1 MRSIRFV
8 SYVFV
13 LIMILTTNSLC
24 WGAPALALVGR
35 GDGSYE
41 LMAQGLEKVK
51 NIDLTIT
58 YDPSTLTTPRIK
70 QGALVYGAM
79 MMPDFSSPG
88 IIRVTLISSVPQGI
102 KGNGSIG
109 MLTFARTTAGAGQ
122 VVSFTASLVSTN
134 GGALALATPQILTG
148 DNGRFDGDPFQGK
161 LDATSGTLAETIV
174 TGKPSST
181 PEVSILSLFK
191 DYSGKKITV
200 QELTALFSHH
210 DYPGFRQEPPIAL
223 SDGTSTIYVYVT
235 PQSHSEQSL
244 NFALTGAKQ
253 VSLKKTGAGYVLGL
267 IPDAGAYEA
276 SVMLMNQG
284 RVIEY
289 PLVVAPPA
297 RPGMISDGM
306 GEQTAFTRFLQD
318 YAEGKG
324 DANNDGNTD
333 YRDLYFYT
341 ANYLARKNVV
351 IPSTTGVAK
360 VSAPV
365 VSPPVVATPVVSQP
379 VVSQP
384 VSSQPQSAVSQPVV
398 SQPVSS
404 PPVSSPPVVSQL
416 SVSQSVLT
424 QPQPVV
430 SQPVVSQPVSSPPVV
445 ATIKAA
451 SIVAP
456 VVATAVA
463 ALPVK
468 SPVALSTMGIV
479 QPAPHLVS
487 NSNKKSLVAAQS
499 IGSPSLEDLLDV
511 SVVPP
516 KRKTSQVV
524 ATTVK
529 FARATNADIKTA
541 KSVPQAKPVVKK
553 IKNASAVVKTK
564 QVKNSKKEKKKS
576 D

>member
-267 IPDAGAYEA
+267 IPDVGAYEA

-365 VSPPVVATPVVSQP
+365 VSPPVVAT
-379 VVSQP
+379 
-384 VSSQPQSAVSQPVV
+384 
-398 SQPVSS
+398 
-404 PPVSSPPVVSQL
+404 
-416 SVSQSVLT
+416 
-424 QPQPVV
+424 PVV